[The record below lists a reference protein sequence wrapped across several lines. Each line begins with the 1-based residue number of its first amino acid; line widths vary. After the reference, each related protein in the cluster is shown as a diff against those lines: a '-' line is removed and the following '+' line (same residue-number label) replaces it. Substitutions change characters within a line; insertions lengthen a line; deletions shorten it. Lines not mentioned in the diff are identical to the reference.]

1 MYQGQLGLL
10 LLFSRSVWTFVHAI
24 QSSTMSDSL
33 WPHRL
38 QHFRLSCPS
47 PSPRAC
53 SNSCLLS
60 QWCHPTIS
68 SSVIP
73 FSHAFNLFQH
83 QGFFQCYVWM
93 WELDLKEGWALKN
106 WYFWT
111 VVLEK
116 TLESS
121 LDYKEI
127 KPVSLKG
134 NQSWIFIGKTEAE
147 TEAPT
152 LWPSDVKSWLIGKDP
167 DAGKDWR

>member
-53 SNSCLLS
+53 SNSCLPS

-73 FSHAFNLFQH
+73 FSSCLQSFPASGSFLMSQLFTSDGQSVGASVSASVFPMNIQDWFPLRLTGLPSLQSKGLSKVFFNTSKLILWGH
-83 QGFFQCYVWM
+83 HHP
-93 WELDLKEGWALKN
+93 N
-106 WYFWT
+106 T
-111 VVLEK
+111 K
-116 TLESS
+116 TRQRCHKKRKL
-121 LDYKEI
+121 
-127 KPVSLKG
+127 
-134 NQSWIFIGKTEAE
+134 
-147 TEAPT
+147 
-152 LWPSDVKSWLIGKDP
+152 
-167 DAGKDWR
+167 